1 MSLTNKVKLPFPVTE
16 FITSENCR
24 TNKSNFKKK
33 KKEHPN
39 IQIPIAGI
47 SHFEKPALKENCNRT
62 GMSAQT
68 FFFLQK
74 VPLTTLAWILT
85 QLQNFWRIL
94 LHSLDYNWYLK
105 WIHNMLCDNN
115 INTYQCLKPNHLVT
129 LPRVI
134 FCLAYLSFT
143 DFPSS
148 CNSLL
153 VF

>member
-24 TNKSNFKKK
+24 TNKSNFKKQ
-33 KKEHPN
+33 KEHPN

-47 SHFEKPALKENCNRT
+47 SHFEKSALKENCNRT

-68 FFFLQK
+68 CFFLQK
-74 VPLTTLAWILT
+74 VPLTTLVWILT

-94 LHSLDYNWYLK
+94 LQNLDYNWYLK

-115 INTYQCLKPNHLVT
+115 VNTYQCLKTNRLVT

-148 CNSLL
+148 CDPLL